1 MKTEML
7 KHDVLIIGGGSI
19 GLNCAY
25 YLLKSGRGV
34 TILESKEIPQAS
46 AAFGNAGQIVPS
58 HIIPLAAPGVVTS
71 ALRWMLN
78 PQTSAFGMKIRPD
91 AKYIS
96 WLIQFA
102 RSCTEAN
109 LKRGIQPMQKLGQLS
124 AINFQKLIQEEKIE
138 CHYQRTGMITIF
150 KDKKTFEAGVH
161 EGEMLQQHGIEIEVL
176 DKNRLHALEPIL
188 RDDVIG
194 GVHCTGD
201 AFLNPSMFL
210 KSLHERVRAM
220 GATIFENTPVIGFEI
235 QNGKI
240 KKVKTET
247 QEFEAEQIILA
258 TGAWSSMLARDL
270 KIKIPIQPARGYS
283 VSMSAPKQMPRHS
296 FTLGDKHVAVTPFG
310 NILRATGRLEMGEF
324 STTPNQIWIHRL
336 ENFMREYFDFVDD
349 VKRIDSWAG
358 LRPVTPDGIPI
369 IGKSPLHSNL
379 IVATGHAMVGLTMG
393 PATGQLVSELV
404 NGKETTIDINPFAL
418 ERFL

>member
-1 MKTEML
+1 MTTKT
-7 KHDVLIIGGGSI
+7 DILIIGGGSI

-25 YLLKSGRGV
+25 YLLKSGREV
-34 TILESKEIPQAS
+34 TILEAKQIPQAS

-71 ALRWMLN
+71 ALKWMLN

-109 LKRGIQPMQKLGQLS
+109 LERGIGPMQRLGQLS
-124 AINFQKLIQEEKIE
+124 ASNFQKLIQEEKFE
-138 CHYQRTGMITIF
+138 CHYQQTGMITIF
-150 KDKKTFEAGVH
+150 KNEKDFAWGKH
-161 EGEMLQQHGIEIEVL
+161 EGELLQKHGIEIEVL
-176 DKNRLHALEPIL
+176 DKKSLHTLEPIL

-201 AFLNPSMFL
+201 AFLNPSLFL
-210 KSLHERVRAM
+210 KSLFERVRAM
-220 GATIFENTPVIGFEI
+220 GANIFENTPVIGFEI
-235 QNGKI
+235 EHGKI
-240 KKVKTET
+240 TKVKTET

-283 VSMSAPKQMPRHS
+283 VSMSAPKNMPRHA
-296 FTLGDKHVAVTPFG
+296 FTLGDLHVAVTPFG

-324 STTPNQIWIHRL
+324 STTPNQTWIRRL
-336 ENFMREYFDFVDD
+336 ENFMREYFDFDDD
-349 VKRIDSWAG
+349 VKMIDSWAG

-369 IGKSPLHSNL
+369 IGKSPLHTNL

-393 PATGQLVSELV
+393 PATGQLVTELV
-404 NGKETTIDINPFAL
+404 NGKETSININAFRL

>member
-1 MKTEML
+1 MTTKT
-7 KHDVLIIGGGSI
+7 DVLIIGSGSI

-34 TILESKEIPQAS
+34 TLLESKEIPQAS

-71 ALRWMLN
+71 ALKWMLN

-124 AINFQKLIQEEKIE
+124 ASNFQKLIQEEKFE
-138 CHYQRTGMITIF
+138 CHYGQTGMITIF
-150 KDKKTFEAGVH
+150 KDEKTFEAGKH
-161 EGEMLQQHGIEIEVL
+161 EGELLQKHGIEIEVL
-176 DKNRLHALEPIL
+176 DKKRLHALEPIL

-201 AFLNPSMFL
+201 AFLNPSLFL
-210 KSLHERVRAM
+210 KSLHKRVLEM
-220 GATIFENTPVIGFEI
+220 GANIFENTPVIGFEI

-240 KKVKTET
+240 TKVKTET
-247 QEFEAEQIILA
+247 QEFEAEQIIFA
-258 TGAWSSMLARDL
+258 TGAWSATLARDL
-270 KIKIPIQPARGYS
+270 RIKIPIQPARGFS
-283 VSMSAPKQMPRHS
+283 VSMSAPKQMPRHA
-296 FTLGDKHVAVTPFG
+296 FTLGDLHVAVTPFG

-324 STTPNQIWIHRL
+324 STTPNPIWIRRL
-336 ENFMREYFDFVDD
+336 ENFMREYLDLDDD
-349 VKRIDSWAG
+349 VKRVDSWAG

-369 IGKSPLHSNL
+369 IGKSPLHTNL
-379 IVATGHAMVGLTMG
+379 IIATGHAMVGLTLG
-393 PATGQLVSELV
+393 PATGQVVSELV
-404 NGKETTIDINPFAL
+404 NEKETAIDISAFAL
-418 ERFL
+418 ERFN